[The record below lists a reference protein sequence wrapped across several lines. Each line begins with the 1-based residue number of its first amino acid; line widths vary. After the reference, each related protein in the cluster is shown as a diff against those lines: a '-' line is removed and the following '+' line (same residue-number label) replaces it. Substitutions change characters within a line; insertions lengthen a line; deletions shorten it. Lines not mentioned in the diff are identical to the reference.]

1 MVFSVAGRTVEDRR
15 RQLKTDNVDGQ
26 LFLRGLIKYR
36 YCLLTKKLDI
46 EHVYYFHTT
55 FLLA

>member
-1 MVFSVAGRTVEDRR
+1 
-15 RQLKTDNVDGQ
+15 LKTDTVDGQ
-26 LFLRGLIKYR
+26 LFLRGLKKYR